1 MTIKRKLACMNVS
14 LALTVIVAAPAF
26 SDDTELLLTTAQST
40 GKPNILRTHDCLLRQ
55 RTDISDNEWLR

>member
-40 GKPNILRTHDCLLRQ
+40 GKPNILFWIRRAA
-55 RTDISDNEWLR
+55 